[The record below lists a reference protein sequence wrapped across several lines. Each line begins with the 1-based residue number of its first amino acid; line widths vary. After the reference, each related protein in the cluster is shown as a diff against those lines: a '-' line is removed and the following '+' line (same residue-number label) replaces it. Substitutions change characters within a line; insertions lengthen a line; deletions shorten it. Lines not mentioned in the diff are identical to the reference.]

1 MGEGGD
7 GDGGGAGPVKSLL
20 VAVVVAALVVACD
33 FGPDPMRVVWQRDTV
48 SAEFSLPVHAV
59 WCQERGWLEVVG
71 ARSDTGVALA
81 IFPSDTII
89 TGRYP
94 IVPPLERTDSMRPLA
109 VVAVRWFSQDE
120 LLSFEGV
127 EGEVV
132 VEHTVEGG
140 WVTGRFHA
148 RLRAPMGIDSLRLEG
163 EFRRTPVTRGGIE
176 CQPIEQDSVGGD
188 SAEVLD

>member
-1 MGEGGD
+1 
-7 GDGGGAGPVKSLL
+7 VKSLL

-132 VEHTVEGG
+132 VEHTVGG
-140 WVTGRFHA
+140 LAGRFNA
-148 RLRAPMGIDSLRLEG
+148 RLRAPLGNDSLLLEG
-163 EFRRTPVTRGGIE
+163 EFRETPLTRGGIE
-176 CQPIEQDSVGGD
+176 CQRVGMDSVGGD
-188 SAEVLD
+188 SAEVVD

>member
-1 MGEGGD
+1 MRS
-7 GDGGGAGPVKSLL
+7 AL
-20 VAVVVAALVVACD
+20 AVVGVALLAAGCD

-59 WCQERGWLEVVG
+59 WCQEGGWLELVG

-81 IFPSDTII
+81 LFPSDTTV

-94 IVPPLERTDSMRPLA
+94 IVLPLERADSIRPVA
-109 VVAVRWFSQDE
+109 VVAVRWFSHDE

-132 VEHTVEGG
+132 IEHTVEGL
-140 WVTGRFHA
+140 TGRYHA
-148 RLRAPMGIDSLRLEG
+148 RLRAPVGVDSLRVEG
-163 EFRRTPVTRGGIE
+163 EFSRTPVTLGGIE
-176 CQPIEQDSVGGD
+176 CRPVEQDSVGGD
-188 SAEVLD
+188 GAEVLD

>member
-1 MGEGGD
+1 M
-7 GDGGGAGPVKSLL
+7 KSLL
-20 VAVVVAALVVACD
+20 AAVGVAALVGACD
-33 FGPDPMRVVWQRDTV
+33 SGPDPMRVVWQRDTV
-48 SAEFSLPVHAV
+48 SAEFSLPVHSV
-59 WCQERGWLEVVG
+59 WCQEQGWLEVVG

-94 IVPPLERTDSMRPLA
+94 IVLPLERTDSIRPVA

-132 VEHTVEGG
+132 VEHTVEGL
-140 WVTGRFHA
+140 TGRFHA
-148 RLRAPMGIDSLRLEG
+148 RLRAPKGIDSLRLEG

-188 SAEVLD
+188 SAVVLD